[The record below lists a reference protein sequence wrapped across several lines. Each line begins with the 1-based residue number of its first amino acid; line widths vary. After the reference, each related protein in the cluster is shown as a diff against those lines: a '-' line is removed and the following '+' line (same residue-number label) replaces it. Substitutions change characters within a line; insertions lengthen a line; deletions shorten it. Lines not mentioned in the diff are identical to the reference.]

1 MIYSPVFFELWNR
14 RVCRKGCDNLV
25 LRIVDGFSQSNLC
38 RLEKISWLSSR
49 GMKLL
54 RACRISLVFSTS
66 ALSFIALKKGQ
77 RFENGRTEQAV
88 EPGTEEKNKMSL
100 MGEPDRV
107 EQKER
112 RGNF

>member
-1 MIYSPVFFELWNR
+1 MIYSPVLFELLIR
-14 RVCRKGCDNLV
+14 RLCRKGCDNLV
-25 LRIVDGFSQSNLC
+25 LRIVDEVSQSNLC
-38 RLEKISWLSSR
+38 RLENISWLSSR

-88 EPGTEEKNKMSL
+88 EPGTEEKI
-100 MGEPDRV
+100 R
-107 EQKER
+107 
-112 RGNF
+112 